1 MKSATYLGFDYG
13 SKRIGIA
20 VGNTVSV
27 SATAL
32 DTIRVKNDQPD
43 WDHISRIIAEW
54 QPDALIVGWPIQMD
68 NSDNPVTPR
77 ARRFGNQL
85 HGRYSLPVHHVDE
98 RLSTHMALSEIREA
112 GYNSQRSRGLVDSYA
127 AREIL
132 QTFLNGLVGNDKKD

>member
-1 MKSATYLGFDYG
+1 MNSATYLGFDYG
-13 SKRIGIA
+13 TKRIGIA

-32 DTIRVKNDQPD
+32 DTIQVRNGQPD
-43 WDHISRIIAEW
+43 WGHISRLIAEW

-85 HGRYSLPVHHVDE
+85 DGRYNLPVHHVDE

-112 GYNSQRSRGLVDSYA
+112 GYNSRRSSGLVDSYA

-132 QTFLNGLVGNDKKD
+132 QTFLNGLVENDKKD